1 MLKVD
6 TYMLV
11 SSILDDSAYLVAC
24 ILGTVCVQS
33 ERLVQQLRLTPT
45 QNSLSIESSLL
56 PVYYPNTLQSL
67 SFHCI

>member
-45 QNSLSIESSLL
+45 QNSLSIESSHL